1 MHYLEEE
8 NTLLVAD
15 TYNHKIKLVF
25 NNDSIQTLHGGPTH
39 GLEDGEQ
46 GLFSEP
52 TGFAS
57 KFEDGKY
64 TVYVADSNND
74 CIRIIY
80 EGKVTTPLIKNVPRV
95 N

>member
-1 MHYLEEE
+1 MHYLKEQ

-15 TYNHKIKLVF
+15 TYNHKIKIVF
-25 NNDSIQTLHGGPTH
+25 PNNTIQTIHGGASF

-64 TVYVADSNND
+64 KIYVADSNND
-74 CIRIIY
+74 CIRIILD
-80 EGKVTTPLIKNVPRV
+80 GTVTTPLIKNVPKIL
-95 N
+95 